1 MIFILLLNLI
11 YGLFYLYYEF
21 ILLFKF
27 IIIWKLLEDIFFKDY
42 CGIEVDIS
50 WNLIVNYCIF
60 ILGMIINLN

>member
-11 YGLFYLYYEF
+11 CGLFYLYYEF
-21 ILLFKF
+21 IVLFKF

-42 CGIEVDIS
+42 CGIEGDIKM
-50 WNLIVNYCIF
+50 NLIVNYCIF